1 MEIRTLITFLRVAEL
16 RSFSRAAAQLGY
28 SQAAVTIQI
37 RQLEEELGV
46 QLFERIGKKVRL
58 TEEGRNLIPR
68 AIDVMNAVR
77 AVRDLGRGDEPAG
90 QLRLGTAESL
100 LISVLPPVMM
110 EFCRRCP
117 KVEFSTCTDMV
128 TGLFDMVRQN
138 DIDVLYFLDRRTNF
152 PEWVKVAERRER
164 ALFVT
169 SPANPLAK
177 ERHIS
182 VERLLM
188 EPLLLTEKGVS
199 YRYAME
205 QELAAAGQEIRPVLE
220 TGNTDILTQMLLK
233 NMGVSFLPEFVVRDY
248 LADGRLEALDTV
260 CPEIEMWSQLVYHR
274 NKLVTPQME
283 IFLDLMKKNMKS
295 RE

>member
-16 RSFSRAAAQLGY
+16 RSFSHAAVQLGY

-58 TEEGRNLIPR
+58 TEEGRSLIPR

-77 AVRDLGRGDEPAG
+77 AVRDLGRGDEPEG

-169 SPANPLAK
+169 SPANPLAR

-205 QELAAAGQEIRPVLE
+205 QELAAAGQEVRPVLE

-233 NMGVSFLPEFVVRDY
+233 NMGVSFLPECVVRD
-248 LADGRLEALDTV
+248 
-260 CPEIEMWSQLVYHR
+260 
-274 NKLVTPQME
+274 
-283 IFLDLMKKNMKS
+283 
-295 RE
+295 

>member
-117 KVEFSTCTDMV
+117 RVEFSTCTDMV

-233 NMGVSFLPEFVVRDY
+233 NMGVSFLPEFVVRNY
-248 LADGRLEALDTV
+248 LADGRLAALDTV

-283 IFLDLMKKNMKS
+283 IFLDLMKKNMES

>member
-128 TGLFDMVRQN
+128 TGLF
-138 DIDVLYFLDRRTNF
+138 
-152 PEWVKVAERRER
+152 
-164 ALFVT
+164 
-169 SPANPLAK
+169 
-177 ERHIS
+177 
-182 VERLLM
+182 
-188 EPLLLTEKGVS
+188 
-199 YRYAME
+199 
-205 QELAAAGQEIRPVLE
+205 
-220 TGNTDILTQMLLK
+220 
-233 NMGVSFLPEFVVRDY
+233 
-248 LADGRLEALDTV
+248 
-260 CPEIEMWSQLVYHR
+260 
-274 NKLVTPQME
+274 
-283 IFLDLMKKNMKS
+283 
-295 RE
+295 

>member
-16 RSFSRAAAQLGY
+16 RSFSRSAAQLGY

-248 LADGRLEALDTV
+248 LADGRLAALDTV
-260 CPEIEMWSQLVYHR
+260 CPEIEMWSQMVYHR

-283 IFLDLMKKNMKS
+283 IFLDLMKKNMES

>member
-16 RSFSRAAAQLGY
+16 RSFSRAAIQLGY

-90 QLRLGTAESL
+90 QLRLGTAEAL

-248 LADGRLEALDTV
+248 LADGRLAALDTV

-283 IFLDLMKKNMKS
+283 IFLDLMKKNMGS

>member
-1 MEIRTLITFLRVAEL
+1 MEIRTLRPLLRVAEL

-58 TEEGRNLIPR
+58 TEEGRNLISR

-248 LADGRLEALDTV
+248 LADGRLAALDTV

-283 IFLDLMKKNMKS
+283 IFLDLMKKNMES

>member
-164 ALFVT
+164 ALQALRRRVVMPGT
-169 SPANPLAK
+169 AAHPVHPLSF
-177 ERHIS
+177 R
-182 VERLLM
+182 
-188 EPLLLTEKGVS
+188 TEKRTHGHIFNTRHARGRTGWYTLRS
-199 YRYAME
+199 TADRCPD
-205 QELAAAGQEIRPVLE
+205 AGCRPR
-220 TGNTDILTQMLLK
+220 I
-233 NMGVSFLPEFVVRDY
+233 
-248 LADGRLEALDTV
+248 GRR
-260 CPEIEMWSQLVYHR
+260 MWGG
-274 NKLVTPQME
+274 KGTPRWTPAWP
-283 IFLDLMKKNMKS
+283 L
-295 RE
+295 R

>member
-1 MEIRTLITFLRVAEL
+1 MAIRTLITFLRVAEL

-58 TEEGRNLIPR
+58 TEEGRNLISR

-248 LADGRLEALDTV
+248 LADGRLAALDTV

-283 IFLDLMKKNMKS
+283 IFLDLMKKNMES

>member
-188 EPLLLTEKGVS
+188 EPLFLSEIGVS

-248 LADGRLEALDTV
+248 LADGRLAALDTV

-283 IFLDLMKKNMKS
+283 IFLDLMKKNMES

>member
-16 RSFSRAAAQLGY
+16 RSFSHAAVQLGY

-58 TEEGRNLIPR
+58 TEERRSLIPR

-77 AVRDLGRGDEPAG
+77 AVRDLGRGDEPEG

-169 SPANPLAK
+169 SPANPLAR

-248 LADGRLEALDTV
+248 LADGRLAALDTV

-283 IFLDLMKKNMKS
+283 IFLDLMKKNMES

>member
-16 RSFSRAAAQLGY
+16 RSFSHAAVQLGY

-58 TEEGRNLIPR
+58 TEEGRSLIPR

-77 AVRDLGRGDEPAG
+77 AVRDLGRGDEPEG

-169 SPANPLAK
+169 SPANPLAR

-199 YRYAME
+199 YRYTME
-205 QELAAAGQEIRPVLE
+205 QVLAQNGLALHPFLE
-220 TGNTDILTQMLLK
+220 TGNTDIITRLLLQ
-233 NMGVSFLPEFVVRDY
+233 NRGVSFLPEFVVRDY
-248 LADGRLEALDTV
+248 LKSGRLVVLDTQ
-260 CPEIEMWSQLVYHR
+260 CPGIHMWSQLVYHR
-274 NKLVTPQME
+274 DKCLTPQME
-283 IFLDLMKKNMKS
+283 HFMELMVKYIG
-295 RE
+295 

>member
-16 RSFSRAAAQLGY
+16 RSFSNAAVQLGY

-58 TEEGRNLIPR
+58 TEEGRSLIPR

-77 AVRDLGRGDEPAG
+77 AVRDLGRGDEPEG

-117 KVEFSTCTDMV
+117 KVEFYTCTDMV

-152 PEWVKVAERRER
+152 PELVKVAERLER

-169 SPANPLAK
+169 SPANPLAR

-248 LADGRLEALDTV
+248 LADGRLAALDTV
-260 CPEIEMWSQLVYHR
+260 CPEVEMWSQLVYHR

-283 IFLDLMKKNMKS
+283 IFLDLMKKNMES

>member
-16 RSFSRAAAQLGY
+16 RSFSHAAVQLGY

-58 TEEGRNLIPR
+58 TEEGRSLIPR

-77 AVRDLGRGDEPAG
+77 AVRDMGRGDEPEG

-169 SPANPLAK
+169 SPANPLAR

-233 NMGVSFLPEFVVRDY
+233 NMGVSFLPEFVVRNY
-248 LADGRLEALDTV
+248 LADGRLAALDTV

-283 IFLDLMKKNMKS
+283 IFLDLMKKNMES

>member
-16 RSFSRAAAQLGY
+16 RSFSHAAVQLGY

-58 TEEGRNLIPR
+58 TEEGRSLIPR

-77 AVRDLGRGDEPAG
+77 AVRDLGRGDEPEG

-169 SPANPLAK
+169 SPANPLAR

-188 EPLLLTEKGVS
+188 DPLLLTEKGVS

-205 QELAAAGQEIRPVLE
+205 QELAAGQEIRPVLE

-248 LADGRLEALDTV
+248 LADGRLAALDTV

-283 IFLDLMKKNMKS
+283 IFLDLMKKNMES